1 MTTRRTFLELGASAF
16 VISSASKLFGAGAA
30 SNTIRMAVIGCRE
43 DGRGYRLLKLAAK
56 IPGIVVTVV
65 CDPDSRA
72 MECASDWLVK
82 NGCSKPAM
90 EKDFRK
96 VIERKDV
103 DAVISATPDHFHAYS
118 AVMAMRAGLHVYV
131 EKPCA
136 FCLQELEIIRRVQK
150 ETNKVFQQG
159 SQRRSGP
166 AFIKAVDEIKS
177 KKLIGE
183 IKYAKSWYNTA
194 RKPIGKGKVV
204 PVPKWLDWDLWQ
216 GPAPRTDFR
225 DNIVHYNWHW
235 FRRWGTGECG
245 NNQVHFIDISRWL
258 LDVDFPEEVVST
270 GGKYFMPPD
279 QDWEWPDV
287 HTATYKFPGNKIIT
301 WEGTCCVN
309 SNPYMGLSTAAMVYG
324 DNGSVLFTPGGSVV
338 LYDPKGTVVKEWI
351 PDGVSKDKQITNTD
365 NRSGAGW
372 LDATGRHIENFADAI
387 RAADPLAARAHADIG
402 TKSTFLSLAA
412 NVAQTTGE
420 TLKICPTTGKLLSGG
435 EAAKLWSR
443 EYEKGWELV

>member
-1 MTTRRTFLELGASAF
+1 MTDFSTLLNPEQCAAATAGGGPLLVLAAAGPGKTRTLVHRVAYLVEPGEDPSRILLLTFTNRAAREMLDRAQKVVG
-16 VISSASKLFGAGAA
+16 SKATMIWSGTFHSICA
-30 SNTIRMAVIGCRE
+30 
-43 DGRGYRLLKLAAK
+43 RLLRRYGMTLGYQ
-56 IPGIVVTVV
+56 PG
-65 CDPDSRA
+65 
-72 MECASDWLVK
+72 
-82 NGCSKPAM
+82 
-90 EKDFRK
+90 
-96 VIERKDV
+96 
-103 DAVISATPDHFHAYS
+103 
-118 AVMAMRAGLHVYV
+118 
-131 EKPCA
+131 
-136 FCLQELEIIRRVQK
+136 
-150 ETNKVFQQG
+150 FQ
-159 SQRRSGP
+159 
-166 AFIKAVDEIKS
+166 ILDEEDQ

-338 LYDPKGTVVKEWI
+338 LYDPKGTVVKEWV

-372 LDATGRHIENFADAI
+372 LVATGRHIENFADAI